1 MSVIEYPQAYI
12 DFLAEY
18 YGSRDYF
25 ECHEIMEEY
34 WKEDALPAYRTCWLV
49 LIRIAVCQYHS
60 RRGNWGGAIKLMSKA
75 ATEAEP
81 ALFDRLGVDGGQL
94 AELLKRTALEWS
106 GPGAAYRDIDL
117 PIRDERLLAAARR
130 RCAELGYTWGLPGAK
145 AGEDIIHRHLTRD
158 REEVVAARAESARR
172 KALSRELPEPG
183 SRP

>member
-1 MSVIEYPQAYI
+1 
-12 DFLAEY
+12 
-18 YGSRDYF
+18 
-25 ECHEIMEEY
+25 MEEY

-145 AGEDIIHRHLTRD
+145 ERGYHPPASD
-158 REEVVAARAESARR
+158 ARSG
-172 KALSRELPEPG
+172 G
-183 SRP
+183 SRRRAGGVGKAQGAQSRASRAW